1 MSKILESVLTI
12 EQRADAV
19 AADIQRSDWER
30 ARRIDLPAAVAAHAA
45 LRAALPAR
53 ATTGTLYAEFIS
65 ETLGFTV
72 RIGYEWDGPAYHAR
86 HPQVAGAEITEVW
99 VVGAEIAH
107 HLTDRT
113 NGLLLDE
120 LTAHLRSAP

>member
-1 MSKILESVLTI
+1 MSFISTKLDPVRL
-12 EQRADAV
+12 ADLAK
-19 AADIQRSDWER
+19 DTLWSP
-30 ARRIDLPAAVAAHAA
+30 RRIDLPAAVAAHAA

-53 ATTGTLYAEFIS
+53 STNGTIYAEFRS

-72 RIGYEWDGPAYHAR
+72 RIGYEWDGPAYHAH
-86 HPQVAGAEITEVW
+86 HPQNAGAEITEVW

-113 NGLLLDE
+113 TGILLDE
-120 LTAHLRSAP
+120 LTAHLRSEP